1 MAMGWESCL
10 ARGGRFATV
19 LALVVFAAWPI
30 SGRGDDLPAGDDERP
45 DWAAITLL
53 GDLGGSR
60 TRLSDAG
67 ISIGLN
73 YIGEV
78 QDNLSGGINR
88 GPLAEGRIELTV
100 DADLEKIAGW
110 TGGAFHAG
118 GYNLHGRGVT
128 GSELGNLLGVS
139 NIEATHTTR
148 LFTLW
153 LQQELFDA
161 ALSVRLGQLAADDE
175 FLLSPT
181 AANFM
186 NGTFG
191 WAAVVSANLLSG
203 GPAFPLAAPG
213 VRVQVSPSDNI
224 AVLAAVFSGDPA
236 GLGGA
241 PAQLRNRH
249 GATFSLDGGAFYL
262 SEVQYALNPGA
273 AAVGLPGVL
282 KLGAWYHSGDFADQR
297 FDTGGLSLADPASS
311 GTARNRR
318 HDYGIYGVADQMVW
332 REAGDGDQGI
342 NLFLRAGGSP
352 ADRNLIE
359 FYVDGGAG
367 YKGLLPGRDDD
378 VLGLAVA
385 YARSSGDA
393 SNLDE
398 DARRFNA
405 IASPV
410 RDYEAVVELTY
421 VAQLK
426 PYWTLQPDFQYVIH
440 PGSNIANPKDRSGT
454 RSIDDAFVI
463 GLRTT
468 LKF

>member
-1 MAMGWESCL
+1 MATGWERCL
-10 ARGGRFATV
+10 FRRGPLGA
-19 LALVVFAAWPI
+19 VVAMLLSAAYPQ
-30 SGRGDDLPAGDDERP
+30 SARGDDTPPGDDERP
-45 DWAAITLL
+45 DWAATTIT
-53 GDLGGSR
+53 GDWGGAR

-67 ISIGLN
+67 IDISLN

-88 GPLAEGRIELTV
+88 GALAEGRFELSV
-100 DADLEKIAGW
+100 DADLETLADW
-110 TGGAFHAG
+110 PGATFHAS

-128 GSELGNLLGVS
+128 GSKLSNLLGVS

-153 LQQELFDA
+153 LQQDLFDS
-161 ALSVRLGQLAADDE
+161 ALSVRAGQLAADDE

-191 WAAVVSANLLSG
+191 WAAAISANLPSG
-203 GPAFPLAAPG
+203 GPAFPLATPG
-213 VRVQVSPSDNI
+213 VRVQVAPSDSL
-224 AVLAAVFSGDPA
+224 AVLAAVFAGDPA
-236 GLGGA
+236 GLGGQ
-241 PAQLRNRH
+241 PAQLRNHH
-249 GATFSLDGGAFYL
+249 GTTFSLDGGAFFL
-262 SEVQYALNPGA
+262 GEAQYAINPGGDT
-273 AAVGLPGVL
+273 GLPGVL

-297 FDTGGLSLADPASS
+297 FDTGGLSLADPASN

-318 HDYGIYGVADQMVW
+318 HDYGIYGVADMMAW
-332 REAGDGDQGI
+332 REAGSDDQGL
-342 NLFLRAGGSP
+342 NLFLRAGGTP
-352 ADRNLIE
+352 ADRNLID

-367 YKGLLPGRDDD
+367 YKGLFAGRDDD

-385 YARSSGDA
+385 YAGISGDA
-393 SNLDE
+393 SSLDE

-410 RDYEAVVELTY
+410 RDFEAVLELTY
-421 VAQLK
+421 IAQLK
-426 PYWTLQPDFQYVIH
+426 PYWTLQPDLQYVIH
-440 PGSNIANPKDRSGT
+440 PGGNVANPKDASGT
-454 RSIDDAFVI
+454 REIEDAFVI